1 MNDQEQ
7 DSVKAVLFGCLAL
20 AVPAVILFGFL
31 GLLAWWVN
39 SGSDPQATPTPTES
53 AIPTN
58 ATCSDFATQAE
69 AKKALPLNPG
79 LDRDS
84 DGVPCESLP
93 PE

>member
-1 MNDQEQ
+1 MKSNDLKTGLAL
-7 DSVKAVLFGCLAL
+7 SAVLVAL
-20 AVPAVILFGFL
+20 M
-31 GLLAWWVN
+31 LLTNWCNA
-39 SGSDPQATPTPTES
+39 ATRPKQTASPSPSPTPTES

-84 DGVPCESLP
+84 DGIPCESLP